1 MDFVDISINL
11 AGMLLYP
18 RFNSC
23 CSPHSGSI
31 CHCSFRLLVS
41 VSEKTAKEDVD
52 VRNESEIDVEIPV
65 VLPSAGELASVSEEP
80 STDANVCEK
89 QEIDLAGVA
98 NCDSLQIALGKN
110 GVLGN

>member
-1 MDFVDISINL
+1 M
-11 AGMLLYP
+11 
-18 RFNSC
+18 
-23 CSPHSGSI
+23 
-31 CHCSFRLLVS
+31 
-41 VSEKTAKEDVD
+41 
-52 VRNESEIDVEIPV
+52 EIPV